1 MRGLR
6 EEIRR
11 VEKKADQTHAM
22 LKIIMEKLGCS
33 FQVEDHIRDGENI
46 EQEPHDQPHD
56 QPSDHAKANPSTP
69 SSPYDQPHDQPSDP
83 AKANP
88 STPSTHNDQPH
99 DQPSDHS
106 RANPSTPSTPY
117 DQPHDQPSDRGL
129 DQSVSQHGQEDMQER
144 KEEKKEEELVM
155 EEEKKEEEPV
165 MEEENNEQMHGVLEN
180 KEEKNEET
188 MASVQKT
195 YESNRIIRPGPYQ
208 GDPFTDPRNYAS
220 SARKKIKMLARKQR
234 PSKRAKTGDAES
246 TRILFNPNGYYPS
259 ETMLS
264 FTEWWSKNANNNQ
277 YVMLYTIILI
287 FFNKILVI

>member
-88 STPSTHNDQPH
+88 STPSTPNDQPH

-129 DQSVSQHGQEDMQER
+129 DQSVSQHGQEDRQER
-144 KEEKKEEELVM
+144 K
-155 EEEKKEEEPV
+155 EEKKEEEPV
-165 MEEENNEQMHGVLEN
+165 MEEE
-180 KEEKNEET
+180 KEEEP
-188 MASVQKT
+188 VQKT
-195 YESNRIIRPGPYQ
+195 YKSNRIIRPGPYQ

-220 SARKKIKMLARKQR
+220 SGRKKIKMLARKQR
-234 PSKRAKTGDAES
+234 PSKRAKTGDVES

>member
-1 MRGLR
+1 MDALTLGGLR

-11 VEKKADQTHAM
+11 VDKKADLTHAM

-88 STPSTHNDQPH
+88 STPSTPNDQPH
-99 DQPSDHS
+99 NQPFDHS

-117 DQPHDQPSDRGL
+117 DQPHDQPSDPGL
-129 DQSVSQHGQEDMQER
+129 DQSVSQHGQEDRQER
-144 KEEKKEEELVM
+144 K
-155 EEEKKEEEPV
+155 EEKKEEEPV

-195 YESNRIIRPGPYQ
+195 YKSNRITRPGPYQ
-208 GDPFTDPRNYAS
+208 NDPFTNPRNYAS
-220 SARKKIKMLARKQR
+220 SEPKKFKMLFKD
-234 PSKRAKTGDAES
+234 SKRAKTVDVES